1 MDFLALAKFNT
12 NIQLAHSERG
22 EEAPRMGKLPVRL
35 KEVVYTVS
43 PFEVSVLS
51 GLWKDLPQ
59 KLHRKWSENWVD
71 IGFFAILPVYATMW
85 YANDYKEKEKMH
97 HRY

>member
-1 MDFLALAKFNT
+1 M
-12 NIQLAHSERG
+12 S
-22 EEAPRMGKLPVRL
+22 RMGKLPVRL

-59 KLHRKWSENWVD
+59 KLHRKWSEV
-71 IGFFAILPVYATMW
+71 
-85 YANDYKEKEKMH
+85 H
-97 HRY
+97 